1 MGHCGQNGFYIKDN
15 GPGLDPDQVA
25 ELFSISRPLR
35 SSKFLRLPSR
45 GALGNGLRVVSG
57 AVLATH
63 GKLIVSTRG
72 RSIRLAPQHD
82 GLTNAEIVGSY
93 DGNGMRVEVH
103 LGLDV
108 GKVDLSWAHVARR
121 LAKGD
126 YYKGKT
132 SAYWYTAKRLS

>member
-1 MGHCGQNGFYIKDN
+1 M
-15 GPGLDPDQVA
+15 
-25 ELFSISRPLR
+25 
-35 SSKFLRLPSR
+35 
-45 GALGNGLRVVSG
+45 
-57 AVLATH
+57 
-63 GKLIVSTRG
+63 STRG

-132 SAYWYTAKRLS
+132 SAYWYTTSDFHELCLAALGLHVRLDTILASRGLFVFNFCYCKSSPRRQS